1 VKGKKTLFM
10 AVISCAFLFAVA
22 TGALALVS
30 RTAVDPIDS
39 AGAAA
44 EYVSVAAAED
54 YLVNVEGAVTY
65 ADALLL
71 EEDFLLKR
79 TSDLKWTVFDT
90 PGNAA
95 VDYTK
100 VVYTVNLK
108 LRDLSLFTGGVTGLA
123 VSDLTIGGFGV
134 KTPTLVSASLTIN
147 GAAVLLLDGG
157 ALDASN
163 YITWAYDAGTLT
175 AQVTLPSL
183 DLTTALAYKDGDMVT
198 VFVMFKTPEPGLT
211 ITGGD
216 IGFPDYQ

>member
-1 VKGKKTLFM
+1 M
-10 AVISCAFLFAVA
+10 
-22 TGALALVS
+22 
-30 RTAVDPIDS
+30 
-39 AGAAA
+39 
-44 EYVSVAAAED
+44 SVAAAED
-54 YLVNVEGAVTY
+54 YLVNVEGVVTY